1 MIVVVGGGSGWNC
14 VCGVSGLF
22 IVFVVCWRVVWCWL
36 FGGGVAGCVVLVV
49 VYGSGVALVT
59 SIVCVGAVI
68 DGASDV
74 GGCFCAVGF
83 D

>member
-1 MIVVVGGGSGWNC
+1 MELCLWWQRV
-14 VCGVSGLF
+14 
-22 IVFVVCWRVVWCWL
+22 VFVVCW
-36 FGGGVAGCVVLVV
+36 GGGVLVLMV

>member
-1 MIVVVGGGSGWNC
+1 MLVGGG
-14 VCGVSGLF
+14 
-22 IVFVVCWRVVWCWL
+22 
-36 FGGGVAGCVVLVV
+36 VLVV
-49 VYGSGVALVT
+49 VYGSGVALVIT
-59 SIVCVGAVI
+59 SIVCDGAVI